1 MRRGGYMFNELKF
14 KEKIIDTHLHI
25 EAWNNEETGSF
36 INAFE
41 TYREGMGL
49 DAINICS
56 LNNHGSGIANN
67 IMIALYKIAH
77 PKTYAHGCLHHI
89 SYPFTENVPKGMELI
104 TQYEEIMEIGFDG
117 IKLIEGKPTRLKM
130 LGGSLL
136 FPTLDEVF
144 AKMEK
149 DGTHIV
155 FHVNDP
161 DEFWDEELAPPESK
175 QYGWFYGDGTY
186 PHCKDVDR
194 QIEAILDKY
203 PLLNVTFA
211 HFFFY
216 AKYPDKLEEMLNKY
230 KNMAIDLTPGTEM
243 YFAFE
248 NNHDFYVD
256 FFKRN
261 SDRIMVGTDATFP
274 WECKD
279 YAWCIDKIYNFITSD
294 KVQTAFNEKALTGLN
309 LQGKDKEN
317 ILFANF
323 ERRVGTE
330 PREINKEK
338 LLAYFEKYKCLLED
352 GELLELEPLVDK
364 YLR

>member
-1 MRRGGYMFNELKF
+1 MFNEPKIN
-14 KEKIIDTHLHI
+14 EKIIDTHLHI
-25 EAWNNEETGSF
+25 EAWENEEIGSF
-36 INAFE
+36 LDAFE
-41 TYREGMGL
+41 PYREGL
-49 DAINICS
+49 DLNGINICS

-67 IMIALYKIAH
+67 VMIALYKIVN
-77 PKTYAHGCLHHI
+77 PGTYAHGCLHHI

-104 TQYEEIMEIGFDG
+104 TQYEEIMDIGFDG
-117 IKLIEGKPTRLKM
+117 IKLIEGKPGRLKM

-161 DEFWDEELAPPESK
+161 DEFWDEELAPPIAK

-186 PHCKDVDR
+186 PDCKDVDK
-194 QIEAILDKY
+194 QIETILDKY
-203 PLLNVTFA
+203 PELNVTFA

-216 AKYPDKLEEMLNKY
+216 AKYPDKLQKMLDKY
-230 KNMAIDLTPGTEM
+230 ENMAVDITPGTEM
-243 YFAFE
+243 YLAFE
-248 NNHDFYVD
+248 NNHGFYVD

-261 SDRIMVGTDATFP
+261 SKRIMVGTDGTFP
-274 WECKD
+274 WESKGH
-279 YAWCIDKIYNFITSD
+279 AWCIDRLYNFIATD
-294 KVQTAFNEKALTGLN
+294 KVQISFNDKMLTGLN

-323 ERRVGTE
+323 ERRVGE
-330 PREINKEK
+330 KPKEINKEK
-338 LLAYFEKYKCLLED
+338 LLAYYEKYKCLLED
-352 GELLELEPLVDK
+352 GEQEKLEPLVDK
-364 YLR
+364 YLRC

>member
-1 MRRGGYMFNELKF
+1 MFNEPKIN
-14 KEKIIDTHLHI
+14 EKIIDTHLHI
-25 EAWNNEETGSF
+25 EAWRNEEVGSF

-41 TYREGMGL
+41 PYREGMNL

-77 PKTYAHGCLHHI
+77 PNTFAHGCLHHI
-89 SYPFTENVPKGMELI
+89 EYPFTEDVPKGMELI
-104 TQYEEIMEIGFDG
+104 TQYEEIMEMGFDG

-144 AKMEK
+144 NKMEK

-161 DEFWDEELAPPESK
+161 DEFWDEELAPPFAK

-186 PHCKDVDR
+186 PNCKEVDK

-203 PLLNVTFA
+203 PQLNVTFA

-216 AKYPDKLEEMLNKY
+216 AKYPDKLEGMFNKY
-230 KNMAIDLTPGTEM
+230 KNMAVDITPGVEM
-243 YFAFE
+243 YLAFE
-248 NNHDFYVD
+248 KNHDFYVD

-261 SDRIMVGTDATFP
+261 SKRIMVGTDGTFP
-274 WECKD
+274 WESKGH
-279 YAWCIDKIYNFITSD
+279 AWCIDRLYNFIATD
-294 KVQTAFNEKALTGLN
+294 KAQMAFDDQLLTGLN
-309 LQGKDKEN
+309 LQGEDKEN

-323 ERRVGTE
+323 ERRVGTM
-330 PREINKEK
+330 PKEINKEK
-338 LLAYFEKYKCLLED
+338 VLAYFEKYKGLLEG
-352 GELLELEPLVDK
+352 GELEELEPLIER
-364 YLR
+364 YLRA